1 MAEVDITSVG
11 LREPSGETLGTV
23 DRAVLTAGAAEGD
36 LKVGEITFLVF
47 FNALTHDGFHMV
59 EKQVDGGLL
68 LQKFDDGTILAGV
81 GFVFGIAAW
90 VGQRTT
96 VEDETAAVAG
106 GVVRETFLETER
118 EDGDS

>member
-11 LREPSGETLGTV
+11 LREPCGETLGTV

-47 FNALTHDGFHMV
+47 FNALAHDGFHMV

-68 LQKFDDGTILAGV
+68 LQKLDDGTILAGV